1 MDRFITRLLSQK
13 LRRYLEPEFYANSFA
28 YQENKGI
35 LDAIAL
41 AQRYLQEG
49 KCVLVEIDLKDYFDT
64 ISIEGLLEILQEKIT
79 DAAVMQLV
87 KEYLFC
93 RIKNNN
99 HIENKTIGLVQG
111 NSISPILSNLYLH
124 QMDVFLQN
132 QGYCWMRFADNIYI
146 YEEDKFR
153 AVEIYNLL
161 CEKIID
167 EYRLQI
173 NSSKSG
179 VYDAFERSV
188 LGYEFSQKNKKVE
201 ARKLN
206 YQRQQVY

>member
-1 MDRFITRLLSQK
+1 MFSVDELLSKKNQRLAFAHLKVKRDGRGSDGMQLSELENYWKLNGERISEEIRNGTYSPGVIENYEIVNGKGKRRIISNLAIVDRFITRLLSQK

-64 ISIEGLLEILQEKIT
+64 ISIERILEILQEKIT

-93 RIKNNN
+93 RI
-99 HIENKTIGLVQG
+99 
-111 NSISPILSNLYLH
+111 
-124 QMDVFLQN
+124 
-132 QGYCWMRFADNIYI
+132 
-146 YEEDKFR
+146 
-153 AVEIYNLL
+153 
-161 CEKIID
+161 
-167 EYRLQI
+167 
-173 NSSKSG
+173 
-179 VYDAFERSV
+179 
-188 LGYEFSQKNKKVE
+188 
-201 ARKLN
+201 
-206 YQRQQVY
+206 